1 MADGNEKKKGGKK
14 NYAEMSIEELETE
27 KDKWNKTRKEADNK
41 LEMINGILLAK
52 REEAKKDKE
61 IEELKAQLKQ
71 AQANKTQQT
80 MQATTHITKN
90 LPL

>member
-14 NYAEMSIEELETE
+14 NYAEMSIKELETE
-27 KDKWNKTRKEADNK
+27 KEKWNKTRKEADNK

-80 MQATTHITKN
+80 MQPRI
-90 LPL
+90 

>member
-1 MADGNEKKKGGKK
+1 MVDGNEKKKGGKK
-14 NYAEMSIEELETE
+14 NYAEMSIKELETE
-27 KDKWNKTRKEADNK
+27 KEKWNKTRKEADNK

-80 MQATTHITKN
+80 MQPRI
-90 LPL
+90 

>member
-14 NYAEMSIEELETE
+14 NYAEMSIKELETE
-27 KDKWNKTRKEADNK
+27 KEKWNKTRKEADNK

-61 IEELKAQLKQ
+61 IEELKAQLRQ

-80 MQATTHITKN
+80 MQPRI
-90 LPL
+90 